1 MVEATL
7 SEDFLIYFSNEHVTC
22 SVADVG
28 WTAAIMSV
36 LVVVAALGE
45 MACPVVV
52 GNVSLV
58 SDVLLSREVQAHN
71 KLNGY

>member
-1 MVEATL
+1 
-7 SEDFLIYFSNEHVTC
+7 
-22 SVADVG
+22 
-28 WTAAIMSV
+28 MSV

-58 SDVLLSREVQAHN
+58 SDVLLSREAKHIISLMAIN
-71 KLNGY
+71 FNYSAPS